1 MKEYKN
7 VIGSQLSEPSQ
18 IEVNV
23 DTVYVRSNIVKIDTE
38 EFAGWQYDEIQY
50 DKNEY
55 ISNIFKLES
64 DNNKLKQENELLN
77 MSVMELS
84 NYAAEQDTKIQ
95 TQEDAIMELSM
106 FIMGGN

>member
-1 MKEYKN
+1 MNDK
-7 VIGSQLSEPSQ
+7 VIKSEIVDAMGTWVVYEDLTMEIIEPSEQ
-18 IEVNV
+18 WIA
-23 DTVYVRSNIVKIDTE
+23 R
-38 EFAGWQYDEIQY
+38 
-50 DKNEY
+50 
-55 ISNIFKLES
+55 KLEMEEEA
-64 DNNKLKQENELLN
+64 KTPPTLTEIELLKQENELLN